1 MLSTPAVPVPPITA
15 GSPQS
20 PVELGS
26 ASFPA
31 ATSKAMWFPWPNR
44 PFNSAIELAL
54 VPWVAA
60 ANITSG
66 SSAAGMLANYTAPSA
81 TSNGLIQLHNSGT
94 ADHLILLDAVHVPTR
109 FAGIHRT
116 ITSDTAA
123 LVQAGIFPQTTP
135 VNQLSSYR
143 EPGRVNL
150 NTINAD
156 DVWNAVVAGPLATP
170 AGGPGQPAR
179 AAPLKPR
186 SVSGTANFASAA
198 TCVGELLNLQGTG
211 AAQIALQNDAQQ
223 PQTTGTA
230 PATASRTLTEAFAGD
245 THGSL
250 VLSGSKNPA
259 HLLFTANR
267 LANTATIRSNVFA
280 VWITL
285 RESIENDP
293 DSVRYHRAFYI
304 VDRSIPVAHEPGQ
317 DYNVW
322 DAVLL
327 RRIIE

>member
-1 MLSTPAVPVPPITA
+1 M
-15 GSPQS
+15 
-20 PVELGS
+20 
-26 ASFPA
+26 
-31 ATSKAMWFPWPNR
+31 
-44 PFNSAIELAL
+44 

-81 TSNGLIQLHNSGT
+81 NSNSLIQMHSGT
-94 ADHLILLDAVHVPTR
+94 DHLILLDAVHVPTR

-123 LVQAGIFPQTTP
+123 LVQVGIFPQTTP

-150 NTINAD
+150 NTVTSD

-186 SVSGTANFASAA
+186 AAPAGGT
-198 TCVGELLNLQGTG
+198 TPPPQPIGTG
-211 AAQIALQNDAQQ
+211 APADLVTQAATTAAELLVLQGS
-223 PQTTGTA
+223 GTNA
-230 PATASRTLTEAFAGD
+230 ASRTLAAAFAAD
-245 THGSL
+245 THQPL
-250 VLSGSKNPA
+250 LISGSHNPA

-293 DSVRYHRAFYI
+293 DSIKYHRAFYI
-304 VDRSIPVAHEPGQ
+304 VDRSIPVAHEPGH
-317 DYNVW
+317 DNNVW